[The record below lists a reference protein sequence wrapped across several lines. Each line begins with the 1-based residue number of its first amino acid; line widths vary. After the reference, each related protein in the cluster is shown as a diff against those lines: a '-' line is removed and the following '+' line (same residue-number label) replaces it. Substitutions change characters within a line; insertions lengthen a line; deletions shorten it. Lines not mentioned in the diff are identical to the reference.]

1 MGLLSTAVKAGR
13 KAAKSA
19 FSEMNE
25 YDLRDTLRGV
35 RDTWPHPD
43 DMTWEEL
50 LEPESLRE
58 LKPEVR
64 NLVNALWKEDG
75 LGFDYPSQAISAAL
89 SEDALSG
96 AWEMTP
102 QLKASITNLIR
113 SAPGQAPAGV
123 SNYSPNGG
131 LLSGFPMRPTDW
143 KK

>member
-1 MGLLSTAVKAGR
+1 MGLLSTAIKTGK

-19 FSEMNE
+19 FSEMNQ
-25 YDLRDTLRGV
+25 YDMRDTLRGV
-35 RDTWPHPD
+35 RDTWPFHD
-43 DMTWEEL
+43 DIGWEEL
-50 LEPESLRE
+50 MDPASLKE

-64 NLVNALWKEDG
+64 HFVNALWKEDG

-89 SEDALSG
+89 SEDAQSG

-102 QLKASITNLIR
+102 QLKASITNLIN

-123 SNYSPNGG
+123 SNYSPGGG